1 MAAIYE
7 FLIGLYPA
15 ADRAAFG
22 DEMLDVL
29 RQAEAEAARHG
40 VLARAWFFVH
50 ESMGLLGGAARER
63 LHALGEERGWKFL
76 AERGP
81 MFQRERRYPYTS
93 IVFMTLVLAI
103 TVLIIAKSQGIARN
117 LYQIYTIDGHVVME
131 TKSGVHFGTSL
142 SEWPSYWGFV
152 SGFATYFGLAW
163 VLGVASWGIAHARRR
178 SGVHR
183 LDGAQT
189 WPQMR

>member
-1 MAAIYE
+1 MAPVYE
-7 FLIGLYPA
+7 FLLRLYPA
-15 ADRAAFG
+15 ADRASFG

-29 RQAEAEAARHG
+29 RQADAEAARDG
-40 VLARAWFFVH
+40 VLARAWFFLH

-93 IVFMTLVLAI
+93 IVFMSLALAI
-103 TVLIIAKSQGIARN
+103 IVFVIAIGQGIAN
-117 LYQIYTIDGHVVME
+117 QIVQIYTVNGHVVVQTRQHVE
-131 TKSGVHFGTSL
+131 FGNSVL
-142 SEWPSYWGFV
+142 QWPSHWALIGSILLF
-152 SGFATYFGLAW
+152 FAITWVGAVAAW
-163 VLGVASWGIAHARRR
+163 TIAHSMRR

-183 LDGAQT
+183 LDEAQT
-189 WPQMR
+189 WPQTR

>member
-1 MAAIYE
+1 MAPVYE

-29 RQAEAEAARHG
+29 RQAEAEASRNGA
-40 VLARAWFFVH
+40 LARAWFFLH

-81 MFQRERRYPYTS
+81 MYQRERRYPYTS
-93 IVFMTLVLAI
+93 IVFMSLVLAI
-103 TVLIIAKSQGIARN
+103 TILIIAKAQGVAHY
-117 LYQIYTIDGHVVME
+117 LYQVYTVNGHVVME
-131 TKSGVHFGTSL
+131 TKQNVRFGTEL
-142 SEWPSYWGFV
+142 AEWPSHWGFIT
-152 SGFATYFGLAW
+152 GMATYFGIAW
-163 VLGVASWGIAHARRR
+163 IAGIAAWAVAHALRR

-183 LDGAQT
+183 LDDAQT
-189 WPQMR
+189 WPQTR